1 MTTLYNTLRGVEYDP
16 VPVELWTWQ
25 GERLG
30 KVGAFSSMAFNS
42 TCKPGRAGTATMEVY
57 LTELTA
63 MLLPCDG
70 TVLVAAH
77 YNGRTL
83 LYTPVTAEVHSLDDA
98 PDVALLT
105 VQCTGGW
112 SFLEG
117 SIATPGLTGKLTD
130 TPNESFELAGD
141 LETVIKTLIN
151 AGQARTGHPLVVLP
165 SSGRGPRVTLTG
177 AWETVGEH
185 VADALTS
192 TGYALTFEGW
202 VPGDPQP
209 LEGYTLTRPCYVV
222 DLKPHTPRVGM
233 VWSYLGGDI
242 SAWSVTRKRASA
254 TRAIA
259 HNGAEE
265 LADREVLEVQGAEP
279 PSPWAVREVYVEHK
293 PSEDENMD
301 PIRLH
306 NELEAAAVDKL
317 TELGP
322 ALEISVNIEN
332 AAGWEYGTDN
342 VTPRQYDTGDIATI
356 DLPVLGELMQV
367 VTDVE
372 VKITPEQLT
381 VTPTVGTP
389 DTIDVTTYDAL
400 AGIDKR
406 LTRLER
412 KRG

>member
-1 MTTLYNTLRGVEYDP
+1 MTTLYDTLRGSDYDP
-16 VPVELWTWQ
+16 VPVELWTHE

-30 KVGAFSSMAFNS
+30 KLGAFESMTFN
-42 TCKPGRAGTATMEVY
+42 TTGKPGRASTATLEIY

-77 YNGRTL
+77 YNGLTL
-83 LYTPVTAEVHSLDDA
+83 LYTPVTAEVHSLNND
-98 PDVALLT
+98 PSLALLT

-117 SIATPGLTGKLTD
+117 ALALPGLRVPISE
-130 TPNESFELAGD
+130 TPNEKFELTGD
-141 LETVIKTLIN
+141 LETVVKTLIDV
-151 AGQARTGHPLVVLP
+151 GQQRTGHPLVVVP
-165 SSGRGPRVTLTG
+165 SSGRGPQVTVTG

-185 VADALTS
+185 VTDALTNA
-192 TGYALTFEGW
+192 GYVLTFDGW

-209 LEGYTLTRPCYVV
+209 IEGYILNQPCYIV
-222 DLKPHTPRVGM
+222 DLKPYTPRVGL
-233 VWSYLGGDI
+233 VWSYMGGDLTK
-242 SAWSVTRKRASA
+242 WSVTRKRASA
-254 TRAIA
+254 TRAVA
-259 HNGAEE
+259 HNGEDKPNE
-265 LADREVLEVQGAEP
+265 REVLEVQGVEP
-279 PSPWAVREVYVEHK
+279 MSPWAVREIYVRHA

-306 NELEAAAVDKL
+306 DELEAAAVNKL

-322 ALEISVNIEN
+322 ALEVTASIEA
-332 AAGWEYGTDN
+332 AAGWEYGTDK
-342 VTPRQYDTGDIATI
+342 VTPRQYTVGDVATL

-372 VKITPEQLT
+372 VKITPEAVT

-389 DTIDVTTYDAL
+389 DTMDMTPYDVL
-400 AGIDKR
+400 AGVDKR

-412 KRG
+412 KG

>member
-1 MTTLYNTLRGVEYDP
+1 MATLYNTLRGPDYDP
-16 VPVELWTWQ
+16 VPVELWTYK

-30 KVGAFSSMAFNS
+30 KLGAFDSMTF
-42 TCKPGRAGTATMEVY
+42 TTTGKPGNANTATLEVY

-77 YNGRTL
+77 YNGMTL
-83 LYTPVTAEVHSLDDA
+83 LYTPVTAEVHSLNDD
-98 PDVALLT
+98 PRVAVLT

-117 SIATPGLTGKLTD
+117 AITTPGLTSSIHD
-130 TPNESFELAGD
+130 SPNDKFELTGD
-141 LETVIKTLIN
+141 LETVVKTLIN
-151 AGQARTGHPLVVLP
+151 AGQRRTGHPLVVLP
-165 SSGRGPRVTLTG
+165 SSGRGPRVTING

-185 VADALTS
+185 VADVLTRA
-192 TGYALTFEGW
+192 GYVLTFDGY

-209 LEGYTLTRPCYVV
+209 LEGYKLTRPCYVV
-222 DLKPHTPRVGM
+222 DLKPHTPRHGL

-242 SAWSVTRKRASA
+242 TEWSVTRKRASA
-254 TRAIA
+254 TRAVA
-259 HNGAEE
+259 HNGAEDIAE
-265 LADREVLEVQGAEP
+265 REVLEVRGIEP
-279 PSPWAVREVYVEHK
+279 PSPWGVREIYVRHS
-293 PSEDENMD
+293 PNEDENMD

-322 ALEISVNIEN
+322 AMEVTAKVET
-332 AAGWEYGTDN
+332 AAGWEYGTDK
-342 VTPRQYDTGDIATI
+342 VTPRQYTVGDIATI

-372 VKITPEQLT
+372 VKITPEAVT

-389 DTIDVTTYDAL
+389 DTLDITAYAAL
-400 AGIDKR
+400 AGVDKR

-412 KRG
+412 KG

>member
-1 MTTLYNTLRGVEYDP
+1 MTTLYDTLRGPAYDP

-30 KVGAFSSMAFNS
+30 KVGAFESMTF
-42 TCKPGRAGTATMEVY
+42 TTTGKPGRASTATLEVY

-77 YNGRTL
+77 YNGMTL
-83 LYTPVTAEVHSLDDA
+83 LYTPVTAEVHSLDND
-98 PDVALLT
+98 PSLALLT

-117 SIATPGLTGKLTD
+117 AIVTPGITGNLTD
-130 TPNESFELAGD
+130 TPNEKFELTGD

-151 AGQARTGHPLVVLP
+151 AGQYRTGHPIVVLP

-185 VADALTS
+185 VADALTNA
-192 TGYALTFEGW
+192 GYVLTFDGW

-209 LEGYTLTRPCYVV
+209 LEGYTLTRPCYIV
-222 DLKPHTPRVGM
+222 DLKPHTPRVGL
-233 VWSYLGGDI
+233 VWSYSGGDLTK
-242 SAWSVTRKRASA
+242 WSVTRKRASA
-254 TRAIA
+254 TRAVA
-259 HNGAEE
+259 HNGADD
-265 LADREVLEVQGAEP
+265 LAEREVFEVQGVEP
-279 PSPWAVREVYVEHK
+279 PSPWAVREVYVRHA

-306 NELEAAAVDKL
+306 GELEAAAVDKL

-322 ALEISVNIEN
+322 AVEVTASIET
-332 AAGWEYGTDN
+332 AAGWEYGTDK
-342 VTPRQYDTGDIATI
+342 VTPRQYTVGDIATI

-372 VKITPEQLT
+372 VKITPEAVT

-389 DTIDVTTYDAL
+389 DTMDVTIYDAL
-400 AGIDKR
+400 AGVDKR
-406 LTRLER
+406 LARLER
-412 KRG
+412 KG

>member
-1 MTTLYNTLRGVEYDP
+1 MTTLYDTLRGPDYDP
-16 VPVELWTWQ
+16 VPVELWTWE

-30 KVGAFSSMAFNS
+30 KLGAFESMAF
-42 TCKPGRAGTATMEVY
+42 TTTGKPGRSSTATLEVY

-70 TVLVAAH
+70 TVLVAAR
-77 YNGRTL
+77 YNGMTL
-83 LYTPVTAEVHSLDDA
+83 LYTPVTAEVHSLSND
-98 PDVALLT
+98 PSLALLT

-117 SIATPGLTGKLTD
+117 AITTPGLMGALND
-130 TPNESFELAGD
+130 TPNETFELTGD
-141 LETVIKTLIN
+141 LETVVKTLIA
-151 AGQARTGHPLVVLP
+151 AGQRRTGHPLVVLP
-165 SSGRGPRVTLTG
+165 SSGRGPRVSITG

-185 VADALTS
+185 VADAITAA
-192 TGYALTFEGW
+192 GYVLTFDGW

-209 LEGYTLTRPCYVV
+209 LEDYTLTRPCYVV
-222 DLKPHTPRVGM
+222 DIKPYTPRVGL
-233 VWSYLGGDI
+233 VWSYIGGDVTE
-242 SAWSVTRKRASA
+242 WSVTRKRAGA
-254 TRAIA
+254 TRAVA
-259 HNGAEE
+259 HNGADDIAE
-265 LADREVLEVQGAEP
+265 REVLEVQGVEAA
-279 PSPWAVREVYVEHK
+279 SPWAVREVYVRHT
-293 PSEDENMD
+293 PSKDENMD

-306 NELEAAAVDKL
+306 DELEAAAVDKL

-322 ALEISVNIEN
+322 AIEVTATIEA
-332 AAGWEYGTDN
+332 AAGWEYGTDK
-342 VTPRQYDTGDIATI
+342 VTPRQYTVGDIAAI

-372 VKITPEQLT
+372 VKITPEAVT

-389 DTIDVTTYDAL
+389 DTMDVTTYGVL

-412 KRG
+412 KG